1 VTSFIG
7 IIENLDRAR
16 EIKVLHT
23 AEDIA
28 RNAKWGREAQ
38 AKAAEKRARKNAA
51 RARRAR
57 PNAS

>member
-1 VTSFIG
+1 MTSFIG
-7 IIENLDRAR
+7 IIENLNRAR

-28 RNAKWGREAQ
+28 RNVRWGCGAQ
-38 AKAAEKRARKNAA
+38 VKAVAKRARKNAK
-51 RARRAR
+51 RTR